1 LCVEANN
8 AIRQIADIYFLI
20 TRDCS
25 MDMGLGKKNA
35 LVMSSSRGLGLG
47 IAEALADEGVNVLLT
62 GRSED
67 KLKENIEKINNRGG
81 GKAYYV
87 RVDLNEPESVALIY
101 AAVQKFL
108 GGADIIV
115 NNTGGPPPGKMVD
128 VDIAA
133 LPGQLEA
140 MVTRVVQVT
149 DKLLPHMREQKWGR
163 IITIGSSG
171 LIQPIANLALSNL
184 VRASL
189 VGWSKSLSNDLAAEG
204 ITVNMLLPG
213 RIDTARVGEIDLA
226 AAKRNNSTVE
236 EVRKASMATIPLAR
250 YGTVAEFSAVA
261 TFLASKSASYI
272 TGSQIRCDGGLIK
285 SV

>member
-1 LCVEANN
+1 
-8 AIRQIADIYFLI
+8 
-20 TRDCS
+20 
-25 MDMGLGKKNA
+25 MDMGLDKKNA

-67 KLKENIEKINNRGG
+67 RLKENIERINNRDG

-87 RVDLNEPESVALIY
+87 RVDLNEPESVTLIND
-101 AAVQKFL
+101 AVLKFL
-108 GGADIIV
+108 GGADILI

-140 MVTRVVQVT
+140 MVTRVVQIT

-213 RIDTARVGEIDLA
+213 RIDTERVGEIDAA

-236 EVRKASMATIPLAR
+236 AVRKTSMATIPLAR